1 MSNEIFQKVYDMIH
15 PFLPEGWK
23 KMVLY
28 VGYTTG
34 SYSMKYYTSD
44 KDGRYTDCFSQKE
57 ISKAQ
62 IIKLFMDVD
71 KILASER
78 KSLDD
83 KSRWSVM
90 TMIVEADGNMR
101 TDFEYSDISE
111 NVISYEQSWKNK
123 YLK

>member
-15 PFLPEGWK
+15 PFLPKGWK

-34 SYSMKYYTSD
+34 SYSMKYYISD
-44 KDGRYTDCFSQKE
+44 KDGMYTDCFSQKE

-78 KSLDD
+78 KTLDD

-90 TMIVEADGNMR
+90 TMIVKRNGNMR

-111 NVISYEQSWKNK
+111 KLFHMSKAGKINI
-123 YLK
+123 

>member
-1 MSNEIFQKVYDMIH
+1 M
-15 PFLPEGWK
+15 
-23 KMVLY
+23 
-28 VGYTTG
+28 
-34 SYSMKYYTSD
+34 
-44 KDGRYTDCFSQKE
+44 YTDCFSQKE

-78 KSLDD
+78 KTLDD

-111 NVISYEQSWKNK
+111 NVISYEQSWKDK

>member
-15 PFLPEGWK
+15 PFLPKGWK

-34 SYSMKYYTSD
+34 SYSMKYYISD
-44 KDGRYTDCFSQKE
+44 KDGMYTDCFSQKE

-78 KSLDD
+78 KTLDD

-111 NVISYEQSWKNK
+111 NVISYEQSWKDK